1 MLKFK
6 KLIAEAVLVKQSRA
20 IKIATKIWAYKRMI
34 QALADRDNKAKQSNQ
49 VSKPA
54 ASRSVMFG
62 CRETPKERGKADTQD
77 FTFS

>member
-6 KLIAEAVLVKQSRA
+6 KLIAESVLVKQTRA

-34 QALADRDNKAKQSNQ
+34 QALADRDSKAKQSNQ

-54 ASRSVMFG
+54 PSRPVVLG
-62 CRETPKERGKADTQD
+62 CRETPKERGKAGTQD